1 MLALVAAIHS
11 TLTAAPS
18 RHWLA
23 GWSRFS
29 GIAGGQGRFINIT
42 VQLVSWDYFYQSK
55 VLYLD
60 IMAKYTQ

>member
-1 MLALVAAIHS
+1 MLAMVAAIHS

-29 GIAGGQGRFINIT
+29 GIAGGQGRF
-42 VQLVSWDYFYQSK
+42 YQHYSPACFMGLFLPK
-55 VLYLD
+55 QSL
-60 IMAKYTQ
+60 IP